1 MTCTSSVISLNIWSP
16 VPGTTVK
23 SSGST
28 LTISADGTSD
38 YDTIVGMGL
47 GFAPMYIG
55 SIQGSFCASTNISL
69 VINRYKSNANVY
81 AGFMLLTNNL
91 TPMFEFAIGGSNKG
105 SLAPITTPFSTLCT
119 FNGYKPLSGVNSL
132 SISGNGTQ
140 IQVAGQNVNLTQAPA
155 YLAMYLR
162 GSGNN
167 TASFTNLAFNGLQ
180 SFTWP
185 SSPVYDLQIPST
197 EYYGQT
203 VYNYGV
209 VSSVEQCKSICNSDV
224 TASGFTYDH
233 ETGLCKIIQDLE
245 ITNFKA
251 AKTSNT
257 YIKTLPV
264 LSDVHVS
271 VGNGQIQSTS
281 VNGLNIS
288 IIAIDNQGRF
298 NDALV
303 ITDNGVFVSNTFVFA
318 PIATGD
324 APSTAVLTIKLN
336 INNSS
341 VYIYSLNN
349 YDFKRI
355 GIIDANFNKVS
366 GKFVNQHFKFD
377 VNQGGNWYVSDSHS
391 YTNLQ
396 QIQTFNDFY
405 FSYNG
410 GTDKQF
416 QFVKGIDKSAPNI
429 KLKYYSPCKIIA
441 TAGDRIMCISQNI
454 LVMLTGTESYWSND
468 LITGCLLFRSDIY
481 NVQSTSTTI
490 IRGGSPN
497 LPSHPSFI
505 TSTNCNALTC
515 ADLDVRYNVTYRNF
529 LNNDTLILQKDGN
542 FTFNG
547 TGFKFTP
554 GTFNLTT
561 GLAGYDCIAQI
572 SLVSKPTTVNAMY
585 ANSADE
591 RQTDDDFGEYPIFVT
606 YNSIPITI
614 EFTPT
619 PTPINYILP

>member
-1 MTCTSSVISLNIWSP
+1 MACTSGETSLYTWVP
-16 VPGTTVK
+16 VPGTTVTI
-23 SSGST
+23 SGST

-38 YDTIVGMGL
+38 YDTIVGMGI

-91 TPMFEFAIGGSNKG
+91 IPMFEFAIGGSNKG

-119 FNGYKPLSGVNSL
+119 FNGYKPISGVNSL

-140 IQVAGQNVNLTQAPA
+140 IQVSGQNVNLTQAPA

-167 TASFTNLAFNGLQ
+167 TASFTNLAFNGLG
-180 SFTWP
+180 SFNWP

-257 YIKTLPV
+257 YVKTLPV

-288 IIAIDNQGRF
+288 IIAIDNQGGF

-303 ITDNGVFVSNTFVFA
+303 ITDNGVFVSNMFVFT
-318 PIATGD
+318 PIATRD
-324 APSTAVLTIKLN
+324 APNTAVLTIKLN

-377 VNQGGNWYVSDSHS
+377 DTQGGNWYVSDSPS

-396 QIQTFNDFY
+396 QIQVFNDFY

-416 QFVKGIDKSAPNI
+416 QFVKGTDKSAPGN
-429 KLKYYSPCKIIA
+429 KLQYYSPCKIIA
-441 TAGDRIMCISQNI
+441 NDGNRIMCISQNVLI
-454 LVMLTGTESYWSND
+454 MLTGTESHWSSD
-468 LITGCLLFRSDIY
+468 LIIGCLLFRSDIY
-481 NVQSTSTTI
+481 TVKSTSTTI
-490 IRGGSPN
+490 NRGGIPN

-505 TSTNCNALTC
+505 TSTDCIASTC
-515 ADLDVRYNVTYRNF
+515 ADLDVRYNVAYRNF
-529 LNNDTLILQKDGN
+529 LNNDILILQKDGN
-542 FTFNG
+542 FTFND

-561 GLAGYDCIAQI
+561 SLAGYDCIAQI

-591 RQTDDDFGEYPIFVT
+591 RQTDEDFGEYPIFVM
-606 YNSIPITI
+606 YNSIPVII

-619 PTPINYILP
+619 PTPINYILL